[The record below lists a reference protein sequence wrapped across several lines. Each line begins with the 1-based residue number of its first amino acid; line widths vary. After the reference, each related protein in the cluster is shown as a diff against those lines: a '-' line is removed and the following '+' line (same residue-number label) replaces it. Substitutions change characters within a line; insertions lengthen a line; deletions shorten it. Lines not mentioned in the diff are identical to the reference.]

1 VVSLLLGDLAPRKL
15 LLGSDQAAALPGVVR
30 AFARFSA
37 ERTDL
42 EPSFVDEILT
52 TVDEIEPEFLDRIA
66 DPEAAGPAKAVLAA
80 LQARGVD
87 LTDMDAI
94 KEALDQGSPMRLPG
108 PAPRKQRRSAT
119 APEDVIASAASA
131 PVLARFDALTR
142 FWGDGRKLTQTG
154 QATLADAKELVLL
167 LGTKDR
173 IDETIGGRTFKTRS
187 AAELPELGFLVRWAL
202 SAGAL
207 RKEHGK
213 LRATTAWGRLE
224 NKPLQRWTKTTD
236 VMLSLGPLKGF
247 RANNRYRYPDE
258 ILDEFVPE
266 ILHMLKRRRM
276 AFDEVLDWVCD
287 RADAAYEWLTPY
299 MEDPDHRRTSFGWDL
314 DLLALILGWAGI
326 AERVDA
332 KVEPDGYEQQRFVG
346 GTMQL
351 TRVAQ
356 WWLVERS

>member
-1 VVSLLLGDLAPRKL
+1 
-15 LLGSDQAAALPGVVR
+15 
-30 AFARFSA
+30 
-37 ERTDL
+37 
-42 EPSFVDEILT
+42 
-52 TVDEIEPEFLDRIA
+52 
-66 DPEAAGPAKAVLAA
+66 
-80 LQARGVD
+80 
-87 LTDMDAI
+87 
-94 KEALDQGSPMRLPG
+94 
-108 PAPRKQRRSAT
+108 
-119 APEDVIASAASA
+119 
-131 PVLARFDALTR
+131 
-142 FWGDGRKLTQTG
+142 
-154 QATLADAKELVLL
+154 
-167 LGTKDR
+167 
-173 IDETIGGRTFKTRS
+173 
-187 AAELPELGFLVRWAL
+187 LPELGFLVRWAL